1 MCALRTQNELKFT
14 NRLGGE
20 PSSAFLLG
28 SGSRG
33 VADIM
38 FAFFKGFGSAFAHL
52 SVSVDRISS
61 GLRADRGEDIRPHC
75 VPDPCLLTSHPHARS
90 DIAFI
95 V

>member
-38 FAFFKGFGSAFAHL
+38 FAFFKGSDPPSHISASALTVSPVACMQIVEKIFA
-52 SVSVDRISS
+52 RT
-61 GLRADRGEDIRPHC
+61 AF
-75 VPDPCLLTSHPHARS
+75 LTP
-90 DIAFI
+90 
-95 V
+95 VC